1 MIRINSDDVLFM
13 LMMLQLTPDL
23 LQVLQSITE
32 GGVISDYQAD
42 ELRDCCTDRLDE
54 IGFDENYELTEEG
67 AKLEIL
73 VDKLF
78 IG

>member
-1 MIRINSDDVLFM
+1 MIRLNREDVLFM
-13 LMMLQLTPDL
+13 LIMLQLTPDL
-23 LQVLQSITE
+23 RQVLQSISE
-32 GGVISDYQAD
+32 GGDISDDQAD

-54 IGFDENYELTEEG
+54 IGFDENYKATEAG
-67 AKLEIL
+67 AKLEAL

>member
-1 MIRINSDDVLFM
+1 MIRLNRDDVLFM
-13 LMMLQLTPDL
+13 LMTLQLTPYL
-23 LQVLQSITE
+23 RQVLQSIAK
-32 GGVISDYQAD
+32 GGDISDDQAD
-42 ELRDCCTDRLDE
+42 ELRDYCTHRLDE

-67 AKLEIL
+67 AKLETL